1 MKNDENSVVLF
12 LLFSIKCVKI
22 EVVLHSSTFKM
33 GGDEMMSQIAEVM
46 FDLAVVFA
54 GTVMGWIFITI
65 IIPALVLWCIIHWD
79 I

>member
-1 MKNDENSVVLF
+1 
-12 LLFSIKCVKI
+12 
-22 EVVLHSSTFKM
+22 M